1 MVSATDL
8 ALPKGALVLVTGAN
22 GFIASHVS
30 DQLLQMGY
38 RVRGTVRSEKP
49 WLEEHFRQVY
59 GPERYHN
66 VIVTAME
73 EPGAFQEAMKDIS
86 GVVHVA
92 SDMSYDPRP
101 DIAIPRAVAG
111 TMNVLESA
119 EQEGTVERV
128 VLTSSSTAAL
138 RAVQDDAGVVVD
150 ENSWNHASIEA
161 AWSPDTPETEKP
173 GIVYCASKTKQES
186 TAWEWYKDSKR
197 GFVLN
202 AVLPNVN
209 IGPTIAPEIPGSTT
223 ALIRSVLVG
232 NTMPINLVKPQYFID
247 VRDTA
252 RLHVAALLDRNVTSQ
267 RIFAFA
273 HAANWNDIIP
283 ILRRLR
289 PNNDQIPDAPEN
301 EGRDLSSIRPREKA
315 MQLLERFF
323 GQADWTTL
331 EESLKSSIDGF

>member
-8 ALPKGALVLVTGAN
+8 ALPKGALILVTGAN
-22 GFIASHVS
+22 GFIASHVI
-30 DQLLQMGY
+30 DQLLQIGY

-73 EPGAFQEAMKDIS
+73 EDDAFREAMEDVS

-101 DIAIPRAVAG
+101 DLVVPRAVAG
-111 TMNVLESA
+111 TMNVLEA
-119 EQEGTVERV
+119 AQEEGTVKRV

-138 RAVQDDAGVVVD
+138 RATQNSAGIVVD
-150 ENSWNHASIEA
+150 ENTWNYASIEA
-161 AWSPDTPETEKP
+161 AWSADTPEKEKP
-173 GIVYCASKTKQES
+173 GIVYSASKTKQELA
-186 TAWEWYKDSKR
+186 AWEWYKATKP

-223 ALIRSVLVG
+223 ALIRSLLVG
-232 NTMPINLVKPQYFID
+232 NTMPIDLLKPQYFID

-283 ILRRLR
+283 ILRRFR
-289 PNNDQIPDAPEN
+289 PNNHQIPDAPEN
-301 EGRDLSSIRPREKA
+301 EGRDLSDIRPREQA
-315 MQLLERFF
+315 RQLLERFF
-323 GQADWTTL
+323 GQPDWTTL